1 MSIENISK
9 SWSPSFN
16 LSSLHA
22 TFARLPIYKKGT
34 LQSFNINK
42 NGNYATR
49 LPVLFK
55 AFAFFFISALDKLK
69 YIKATLGILEKKY
82 I

>member
-1 MSIENISK
+1 M
-9 SWSPSFN
+9 
-16 LSSLHA
+16 
-22 TFARLPIYKKGT
+22 YKKGT
-34 LQSFNINK
+34 LQSFIINK
-42 NGNYATR
+42 NGKYATR